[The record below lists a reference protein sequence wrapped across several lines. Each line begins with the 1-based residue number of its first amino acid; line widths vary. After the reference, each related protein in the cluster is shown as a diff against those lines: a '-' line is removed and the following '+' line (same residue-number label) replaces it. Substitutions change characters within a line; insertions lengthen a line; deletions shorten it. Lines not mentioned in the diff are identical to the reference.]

1 MTAAAAAAAAAVP
14 AAGAPAPECSVAPDT
29 LVLPARITGGRRG
42 DSPRFADDVWDVTA
56 FVPWTTEG
64 SRIDFTTIADPG
76 QRRTAKEFLHSR
88 INRAVPVGGTTAKPM
103 KITNLLAEFREVRAI
118 LADLAAAGALR
129 LADVTPALLAGV
141 LSRWRTTSAVAAAGK
156 AGVVRHMAA
165 HGPFLTD
172 RLTFMPWLGRT
183 ANQVAG
189 RIPPEENTTPRIPED
204 VIAPLLTAAVFYVQT
219 AAGDLLAARA
229 ELAGLHAAAAGIG
242 RLTSGQARA
251 RLESFVQARSQESR
265 GIPAQHT
272 AGTAARQPNRALICL
287 LAGIPSNASYH
298 REYLDAAAR
307 RIGFEDGGL
316 NSPRSRWPGTGRP
329 WRPGL
334 DASSLGQE
342 LHHLRTA
349 CWIVIAYLS
358 GMRDPEVR
366 ELTPACA
373 FTEPGADGRTR
384 RKLRG
389 RVFKG
394 RKLSGDQ
401 ADWVVLGIVH
411 DAVAVLRQVNNH
423 PTHLFGWDRGG
434 KPELMRDVPGRV
446 NRFAAHCN
454 MLWPEPGRRFI
465 PDVGGSPW
473 AFDARQFRRSLAWH
487 IAHQPFGVVAGAR
500 QYQHAKITVFE
511 GYAGTSSSGF
521 AAEVEAEQNIARLD
535 YLENLYRDWN
545 TGGPAGGGAA
555 RRIDA
560 EFSRI
565 RADLADLPG
574 TIASPARL
582 RTMLQHLSITLHP
595 GILGDCFFQPGTAAC
610 LKRAAPPGT
619 GRPLPMLNSCL
630 SCPNALRTPA
640 HQPRLQQ
647 ARDQARQV
655 LDDAGGRPLPPL
667 QRAALNDH
675 LSQLDQLISQCSTG
689 KDDTSR

>member
-1 MTAAAAAAAAAVP
+1 MTAAAAAGAFP
-14 AAGAPAPECSVAPDT
+14 AAGPPALECSVAPDA
-29 LVLPARITGGRRG
+29 LVLPARITDGRRG
-42 DSPRFADDVWDVTA
+42 DGPRFADGVWDVTA
-56 FVPWTTEG
+56 FVPWTTRG

-88 INRAVPVGGTTAKPM
+88 INRAVPAAGTTARPM
-103 KITNLLAEFREVRAI
+103 KITNLLGEFHEVRAI
-118 LADLAAAGALR
+118 LADFAAAGAPR

-141 LSRWRTTSAVAAAGK
+141 LSRWRTTSVVAAAGK

-172 RLTFMPWLGRT
+172 KLTFIPWLGRT

-189 RIPPEENTTPRIPED
+189 RVSPQENITPRIPED
-204 VIAPLLTAAVFYVQT
+204 VLAPLLKAAVFYVQT
-219 AAGDLLAARA
+219 AAGDLLAAGA
-229 ELAGLHAAAAGIG
+229 ELAGLRAATDGMA

-251 RLESFVQARSQESR
+251 RLENFVRARSREGR
-265 GIPAQHT
+265 GIPAQR
-272 AGTAARQPNRALICL
+272 GSSPEARQPNLRLICL
-287 LAGIPSNASYH
+287 FAGIPSNAGYH
-298 REYLDAAAR
+298 REYLDDAAR
-307 RIGFEDGGL
+307 QIGFEDGGL
-316 NSPRSRWPGTGRP
+316 SSPRSQWPGTGRP

-334 DASSLGQE
+334 NASSLDQE

-366 ELTPACA
+366 ELTPECA
-373 FTEPGADGRTR
+373 FTEPGADGRAR

-401 ADWVVLGIVH
+401 ADWVVLPIVH
-411 DAVAVLRQVNNH
+411 DAVAVLRQASNH

-434 KPELMRDVPGRV
+434 KAELMRDVPGRV

-454 MLWPEPGRRFI
+454 MLWSEPGRRFI
-465 PDVGGSPW
+465 PGIDGSPW

-500 QYQHAKITVFE
+500 QYQHAKVTVFE

-535 YLENLYRDWN
+535 YLENLYREWD

-595 GILGDCFFQPGTAAC
+595 GIIGDCFFQPGTAAC
-610 LKRAAPPGT
+610 LKRAAPAGT

-647 ARDQARQV
+647 ARDQARQ
-655 LDDAGGRPLPPL
+655 LLEEAGSRPLPPL
-667 QRAALNDH
+667 QHAALNDH
-675 LSQLDQLISQCSTG
+675 LGQLDQLISQCSGG
-689 KDDTSR
+689 KDDTPR

>member
-1 MTAAAAAAAAAVP
+1 MSAAAAAAVP
-14 AAGAPAPECSVAPDT
+14 AGGRPAVEFAVSPGAF
-29 LVLPARITGGRRG
+29 VLPARITEGRSG
-42 DSPRFADDVWDVTA
+42 DGPRFADDVWDVTA
-56 FVPWTTEG
+56 FVPWTTRS
-64 SRIDFTTIADPG
+64 SRIDFTAIADPG
-76 QRRTAKEFLHSR
+76 QRRTAREFLYSR
-88 INRAVPVGGTTAKPM
+88 INRAIPVGGATARPM
-103 KITNLLAEFREVRAI
+103 KITNLPAEFHEVRAI
-118 LADLAAAGALR
+118 LADLAAAGAPR
-129 LADVTPALLAGV
+129 LADVTPALLTGV
-141 LSRWRTTSAVAAAGK
+141 LARWRTSAVAAAGK

-172 RLTFMPWLGRT
+172 KLTFMPWLGRT

-189 RIPPEENTTPRIPED
+189 RMPLQENTTPRIPED
-204 VIAPLLTAAVFYVQT
+204 VIAPLLKAAVFYVRT
-219 AAGDLLAARA
+219 AAGDLLAAQA
-229 ELAGLHAAAAGIG
+229 ELAGLHAANAGMP
-242 RLTSGQARA
+242 RLTTGKARA
-251 RLESFVQARSQESR
+251 RLEAFVESR
-265 GIPAQHT
+265 SREGRGMPSRQSPGPA
-272 AGTAARQPNRALICL
+272 GRQPNKSLICL
-287 LAGIPSNASYH
+287 LAGIPSNVGYH
-298 REYLDAAAR
+298 RKYLDDAAR

-316 NSPRSRWPGTGRP
+316 STPRSQGPGTGRP

-334 DASSLGQE
+334 DASSLDQE
-342 LHHLRTA
+342 LHQLRTA

-366 ELTPACA
+366 ELAPACA
-373 FTEPGADGRTR
+373 VTEPGADGRTR
-384 RKLRG
+384 HKLHG

-394 RKLSGDQ
+394 RKLSGDE

-411 DAVAVLRQVNNH
+411 DAVAVLRQVNDH

-434 KPELMRDVPGRV
+434 KKELMRGVPSRV

-454 MLWPEPGRRFI
+454 QLWSAPGRPFI
-465 PDVGGSPW
+465 PDAGGGPW

-500 QYQHAKITVFE
+500 QYQHAKVAVFE
-511 GYAGTSSSGF
+511 GYAGTSQSGF

-535 YLENLYRDWN
+535 YLEDLYRDWN

-555 RRIDA
+555 RRVDA

-595 GILGDCFFQPGTAAC
+595 GVLGDCFFQPATAAC
-610 LKRAAPPGT
+610 LKRAAPAGT

-630 SCPNALRTPA
+630 SCPNARRTPA

-647 ARDQARQV
+647 AREQARQA
-655 LDDAGGRPLPPL
+655 LGEAAGRPLPPL
-667 QRAALNDH
+667 QRAALDDH
-675 LSQLDQLISQCSTG
+675 LNQLDQLICQCTSG
-689 KDDTSR
+689 KDDVPR

>member
-1 MTAAAAAAAAAVP
+1 M
-14 AAGAPAPECSVAPDT
+14 
-29 LVLPARITGGRRG
+29 
-42 DSPRFADDVWDVTA
+42 
-56 FVPWTTEG
+56 
-64 SRIDFTTIADPG
+64 
-76 QRRTAKEFLHSR
+76 
-88 INRAVPVGGTTAKPM
+88 
-103 KITNLLAEFREVRAI
+103 
-118 LADLAAAGALR
+118 
-129 LADVTPALLAGV
+129 
-141 LSRWRTTSAVAAAGK
+141 
-156 AGVVRHMAA
+156 
-165 HGPFLTD
+165 
-172 RLTFMPWLGRT
+172 
-183 ANQVAG
+183 
-189 RIPPEENTTPRIPED
+189 
-204 VIAPLLTAAVFYVQT
+204 
-219 AAGDLLAARA
+219 
-229 ELAGLHAAAAGIG
+229 
-242 RLTSGQARA
+242 
-251 RLESFVQARSQESR
+251 
-265 GIPAQHT
+265 PAQHT

-334 DASSLGQE
+334 DASSLDQE

-366 ELTPACA
+366 ELAPACA
-373 FTEPGADGRTR
+373 VTEPGSDGRIR

-411 DAVAVLRQVNNH
+411 DAVAVLRQVNDH

-434 KPELMRDVPGRV
+434 KKELMRDVPSRV

-454 MLWPEPGRRFI
+454 QLWSAPGRPFI
-465 PDVGGSPW
+465 PDADGSPW
-473 AFDARQFRRSLAWH
+473 VFDARQFRRSLAWH

-500 QYQHAKITVFE
+500 QYQHAKVAVFE
-511 GYAGTSSSGF
+511 GYAGTSQSGF

-535 YLENLYRDWN
+535 YLEDLYRNWN

-595 GILGDCFFQPGTAAC
+595 GVLGDCFFQPATAAC
-610 LKRAAPPGT
+610 LKRAAPAGT

-630 SCPNALRTPA
+630 SCPNARRTPA

-647 ARDQARQV
+647 ARDQARQALEETV
-655 LDDAGGRPLPPL
+655 GLPLPPL

-675 LSQLDQLISQCSTG
+675 LGQLDQLICQCTSG
-689 KDDTSR
+689 KDDVPR

>member
-1 MTAAAAAAAAAVP
+1 MSAAAAAAVP
-14 AAGAPAPECSVAPDT
+14 AGGRPAVEFAVSPGAF
-29 LVLPARITGGRRG
+29 VLPARITEGRSG
-42 DSPRFADDVWDVTA
+42 DGPRFADDVWDVTA
-56 FVPWTTEG
+56 FVPWTTRS
-64 SRIDFTTIADPG
+64 SRIDFTAIADPG
-76 QRRTAKEFLHSR
+76 QRRTAKEFLYSR
-88 INRAVPVGGTTAKPM
+88 INRAIPVGGVTARPM
-103 KITNLLAEFREVRAI
+103 KITNLPGEFHEVRAI
-118 LADLAAAGALR
+118 LADLAAAGAPR
-129 LADVTPALLAGV
+129 LADVTPALLTGV
-141 LSRWRTTSAVAAAGK
+141 LARWRTSAVAAAGK

-172 RLTFMPWLGRT
+172 KLTFMPWLGRT

-189 RIPPEENTTPRIPED
+189 RMPLQENTTPRIPED
-204 VIAPLLTAAVFYVQT
+204 VIAPLLKAAVFYVCT
-219 AAGDLLAARA
+219 AAGDLLAAKA
-229 ELAGLHAAAAGIG
+229 ELAGLHAAIAGTP
-242 RLTSGQARA
+242 RLSAGQARA
-251 RLESFVQARSQESR
+251 RLEAFVEARSRKGRGMPSR
-265 GIPAQHT
+265 QNSGPAV
-272 AGTAARQPNRALICL
+272 RQPNRKLICL
-287 LAGIPSNASYH
+287 LAGIPSSADYH
-298 REYLDAAAR
+298 REYLDDAAR

-316 NSPRSRWPGTGRP
+316 NTPRSQGPGTGRP

-334 DASSLGQE
+334 DASSLDQE

-366 ELTPACA
+366 ELAPACA
-373 FTEPGADGRTR
+373 VTEPVSDGRIR

-411 DAVAVLRQVNNH
+411 DAVAVLRQVNDH

-434 KPELMRDVPGRV
+434 KKELMRDVPSRV

-454 MLWPEPGRRFI
+454 QLWSAPGRPFI
-465 PDVGGSPW
+465 PDADGSPW

-500 QYQHAKITVFE
+500 QYQHAKVAVFE
-511 GYAGTSSSGF
+511 GYAGTSQSGF

-535 YLENLYRDWN
+535 YLEDLYRDWN

-595 GILGDCFFQPGTAAC
+595 GVLGDCFFQPATAAC
-610 LKRAAPPGT
+610 LKRAAPAGT

-630 SCPNALRTPA
+630 SCPNARRTPA

-647 ARDQARQV
+647 ARDQARQA
-655 LDDAGGRPLPPL
+655 LEETAGRPLPPL

-675 LSQLDQLISQCSTG
+675 LNQLDQLIFQCTSG
-689 KDDTSR
+689 KDDVPR

>member
-1 MTAAAAAAAAAVP
+1 MSAAAAAAVP
-14 AAGAPAPECSVAPDT
+14 AGGRPAVEFAVSPGAF
-29 LVLPARITGGRRG
+29 VLPARITEGRSG
-42 DSPRFADDVWDVTA
+42 DGPRFADDVWDVTA
-56 FVPWTTEG
+56 FVPWTTRS
-64 SRIDFTTIADPG
+64 SRIDFTAIDDPG
-76 QRRTAKEFLHSR
+76 QRRTAKEFLYSR
-88 INRAVPVGGTTAKPM
+88 INRAIPVGGATARPM
-103 KITNLLAEFREVRAI
+103 KITNLPGEFHEVRAI
-118 LADLAAAGALR
+118 LADLAAAGAPR
-129 LADVTPALLAGV
+129 LADVTPALLTGV
-141 LSRWRTTSAVAAAGK
+141 LARWRTSAVAAAGK

-172 RLTFMPWLGRT
+172 KLTFMPWLGRT

-189 RIPPEENTTPRIPED
+189 RMPLQENTTPRIPED
-204 VIAPLLTAAVFYVQT
+204 VIAPLLKAAAFYVCT
-219 AAGDLLAARA
+219 AAGDLLAAKA
-229 ELAGLHAAAAGIG
+229 ELAGLHAAIAGMP
-242 RLTSGQARA
+242 RLSAGQARA
-251 RLESFVQARSQESR
+251 RLEAFVEARSREGR
-265 GIPAQHT
+265 GMPARQNSGP
-272 AGTAARQPNRALICL
+272 AVRQPNRKLICL
-287 LAGIPSNASYH
+287 LAGIPSSADHH
-298 REYLDAAAR
+298 REYLDDAAR

-316 NSPRSRWPGTGRP
+316 STPRSEWPGTGRP

-334 DASSLGQE
+334 DASSLDQE

-373 FTEPGADGRTR
+373 VTEPGSDGRIR

-411 DAVAVLRQVNNH
+411 DAVAVLRQVNDH

-434 KPELMRDVPGRV
+434 KKELMRDVPGRV

-454 MLWPEPGRRFI
+454 QLWSAPGRPFI
-465 PDVGGSPW
+465 PDADGSPW

-500 QYQHAKITVFE
+500 QYQHAKVAVFE
-511 GYAGTSSSGF
+511 GYAGTSQSGF

-535 YLENLYRDWN
+535 YLEDLYRDWN
-545 TGGPAGGGAA
+545 TGGPADGGAA

-595 GILGDCFFQPGTAAC
+595 GVLGDCFFQPATAAC
-610 LKRAAPPGT
+610 LKRAAPAGT

-630 SCPNALRTPA
+630 SCPNARRTPV

-647 ARDQARQV
+647 ARDQARQALEV
-655 LDDAGGRPLPPL
+655 TAGRPLAPL

-675 LSQLDQLISQCSTG
+675 LNQLDQLIFQCTSG
-689 KDDTSR
+689 KDDVPR

>member
-1 MTAAAAAAAAAVP
+1 M
-14 AAGAPAPECSVAPDT
+14 
-29 LVLPARITGGRRG
+29 LVLPARITDGRG
-42 DSPRFADDVWDVTA
+42 SDGPRFADDVWDVTA
-56 FVPWTTEG
+56 FVPWTTQG
-64 SRIDFTTIADPG
+64 SRIDFAAITDPG

-88 INRAVPVGGTTAKPM
+88 INRAVPVGGTTARPM
-103 KITNLLAEFREVRAI
+103 KITNLLGEFREVRAI
-118 LADLAAAGALR
+118 LADFAAAGAPR

-141 LSRWRTTSAVAAAGK
+141 LSGWRTTSVVAAAGK

-172 RLTFMPWLGRT
+172 KLTFMPWLGRT

-189 RIPPEENTTPRIPED
+189 RISPQENTTPRIPED
-204 VIAPLLTAAVFYVQT
+204 VIAPLLKAAVFYVQT
-219 AAGDLLAARA
+219 AAGDLLAGRA
-229 ELAGLHAAAAGIG
+229 ELAGLHAAAAGMA

-251 RLESFVQARSQESR
+251 RLEVFVQDRVQEGR
-265 GIPAQHT
+265 GMPAQNAPGAT
-272 AGTAARQPNRALICL
+272 ARQPNLTLIRL
-287 LAGIPSNASYH
+287 LAGIPGNVGYH
-298 REYLDAAAR
+298 REYLDDAAG

-316 NSPRSRWPGTGRP
+316 SSPRSQWPGTGRP

-334 DASSLGQE
+334 DASSLDQE

-358 GMRDPEVR
+358 GMRDPEIR
-366 ELTPACA
+366 ELTPECA
-373 FTEPGADGRTR
+373 FSEPGADGRTR

-401 ADWVVLGIVH
+401 ADWVVLPIVH
-411 DAVAVLRQVNNH
+411 DAVAVLQQVNNH

-434 KPELMRDVPGRV
+434 KAELMRGIPGRV

-454 MLWPEPGRRFI
+454 MLWSEPGRQFI
-465 PDVGGSPW
+465 PDAGGSPW

-500 QYQHAKITVFE
+500 QYQHAKVTVFE

-555 RRIDA
+555 RRIDT

-574 TIASPARL
+574 TIAAPARL

-610 LKRAAPPGT
+610 LKRAAPPAT

-655 LDDAGGRPLPPL
+655 LEDAGGRPLPPL

-675 LSQLDQLISQCSTG
+675 LDQLDQLISQCGSGT
-689 KDDTSR
+689 DDTAR